1 MIASVSTLRYAGNAL
16 TRLTPLVF
24 SLALTAFA
32 QQQAFRPPAVPLV
45 AHDPYLSIWSMSD
58 RLTDENTKHWTGTE
72 QALGSLIRID
82 GVTFRVM
89 GRDPRAFAALPQ
101 QSVEVLPTRTIY
113 NFEGSGVHLQFTF
126 LTPALPRDLEILSR
140 PVTYLIWTANA
151 VDGKPHDVAVYLEA
165 AASLAV
171 NTADQ
176 PVEWSRFRLDG
187 MDALRLGSQQQ
198 PVLEKDGDNLR
209 IDWGYLYLA
218 APADAHAG
226 EAAAGLN
233 GLRTAFAASGKVPVV
248 DDTETNRP
256 AGARGAAGLAVSVP
270 MGNVGATPVSRH
282 LLLAYD
288 DLWSLTYLERRVRP
302 YWRRNGAT
310 AADLLLSA
318 EHDFTSL
325 LQRSEAFDRDLMAD
339 LRKAGGE
346 HFAQMTA
353 LSYRQS
359 IAAHKLAVDADGTLL
374 FFPKE
379 NFSNGCIDTVDV
391 FYPSAPLFL
400 LLNPKLLAGS
410 VEPVMAYAS
419 MPRWRFDF
427 APHDLGRYP
436 KANGQ
441 VYGGGEKTEENQMPV
456 EESSNMII
464 LTAAMARAEGNT
476 TLAQRYWPALTKW
489 AAYLKDKGL
498 DPENQ
503 LSTDDF
509 AGHLAHNSNLS
520 IKAIVALGA
529 YAQLAKATGHAAE
542 AATYRKTAQEFAKR
556 WVEMAADGDHY
567 VLAFDKKGTWSQKY
581 NLVWDKALGLDLFP
595 PSVAQKEIAYY
606 LTHQNKYGLPLDNR
620 SEYTKLDWIY
630 WTASLAGSQK
640 DFDALIEPTWKFAQD
655 SPSRVPLTDWY
666 WTQDAKQRGFLAR
679 SVVGGLFMK
688 MLTDE
693 GLWKK
698 WAAATY

>member
-1 MIASVSTLRYAGNAL
+1 L

-666 WTQDAKQRGFLAR
+666 WTQDAKQRGFQAR

>member
-1 MIASVSTLRYAGNAL
+1 M
-16 TRLTPLVF
+16 TRL
-24 SLALTAFA
+24 SLLAFLCLSAFA
-32 QQQAFRPPAVPLV
+32 QQAFRPPAVPLI
-45 AHDPYLSIWSMSD
+45 AHDPYFSVWSMAD
-58 RLTDENTKHWTGTE
+58 KLTDENTKHWTGTD
-72 QALGSLIRID
+72 QAITSLVRID
-82 GVTFRVM
+82 GQTFRIM
-89 GRDPRAFAALPQ
+89 GRDPRALPALPQ
-101 QSVEVLPTRTIY
+101 QKVEVLPTRTIY
-113 NFEGSGVHLQFTF
+113 GFEGAGIRLKLTF
-126 LTPALPRDLEILSR
+126 LTPALPKDLEALSR
-140 PVTYLIWTANA
+140 PVTYLVWEATSA
-151 VDGKPHDVAVYLEA
+151 DGKGHEVQVYFDASA
-165 AASLAV
+165 ALAV
-171 NTADQ
+171 NAPEQ
-176 PVEWSRFRLDG
+176 AVEWSRFQLEG
-187 MDALRLGSQQQ
+187 MQALRLGSQQQ

-209 IDWGYLYLA
+209 IDWGYLYVA
-218 APADAHAG
+218 APGNAHAT
-226 EAAAGLN
+226 EAAMSLGAA
-233 GLRTAFAASGKVPVV
+233 RTAFTGGGALPVV
-248 DDTETNRP
+248 DDTDTNRP
-256 AGARGAAGLAVSVP
+256 GTGRNAPGLAVAMSLGSV
-270 MGNVGATPVSRH
+270 GTTAVARH
-282 LLLAYD
+282 ILIAYD
-288 DLWSLTYLERRVRP
+288 DLWSMTYLERRVRA
-302 YWRRNGAT
+302 YWRRNGAS
-310 AADLLLSA
+310 AGDLLTAA

-325 LQRSEAFDRDLMAD
+325 TARAEAFDRDLMAD

-346 HFAQMTA
+346 SFAQMNA
-353 LSYRQS
+353 LAYRQS

-391 FYPSAPLFL
+391 FYPSAPLYL
-400 LLNPKLLAGS
+400 LLNPKLLQGS

-464 LTAAMARAEGNT
+464 LTAAMAHAEGDT
-476 TLAQRYWPALTKW
+476 ALARRYWPALTRW

-529 YAQLAKATGHAAE
+529 YAQLAQTLGHTAE
-542 AATYRKTAQEFAKR
+542 AAAYRRTAQEFATR
-556 WVEMAADGDHY
+556 WVTMAADGDHY
-567 VLAFDKKGTWSQKY
+567 VLAFDKPGTWSQKY
-581 NLVWDKALGLDLFP
+581 NLIWDTVLGLHLFP
-595 PSVAQKEIAYY
+595 AVVAEKEIAFYKA
-606 LTHQNKYGLPLDNR
+606 HQNAYGLPLDNR

-630 WTASLAGSQK
+630 WTASLAKSRG
-640 DFDALIEPTWKFAQD
+640 DFDALIEPTWKFANE

-666 WTQDAKQRGFLAR
+666 WTKDAKQRGFQAR

-693 GLWKK
+693 ALWKK
-698 WAAATY
+698 WAAAKY

>member
-1 MIASVSTLRYAGNAL
+1 
-16 TRLTPLVF
+16 
-24 SLALTAFA
+24 
-32 QQQAFRPPAVPLV
+32 
-45 AHDPYLSIWSMSD
+45 
-58 RLTDENTKHWTGTE
+58 
-72 QALGSLIRID
+72 
-82 GVTFRVM
+82 
-89 GRDPRAFAALPQ
+89 
-101 QSVEVLPTRTIY
+101 
-113 NFEGSGVHLQFTF
+113 
-126 LTPALPRDLEILSR
+126 
-140 PVTYLIWTANA
+140 
-151 VDGKPHDVAVYLEA
+151 
-165 AASLAV
+165 
-171 NTADQ
+171 
-176 PVEWSRFRLDG
+176 
-187 MDALRLGSQQQ
+187 
-198 PVLEKDGDNLR
+198 
-209 IDWGYLYLA
+209 
-218 APADAHAG
+218 
-226 EAAAGLN
+226 
-233 GLRTAFAASGKVPVV
+233 
-248 DDTETNRP
+248 
-256 AGARGAAGLAVSVP
+256 
-270 MGNVGATPVSRH
+270 
-282 LLLAYD
+282 
-288 DLWSLTYLERRVRP
+288 
-302 YWRRNGAT
+302 
-310 AADLLLSA
+310 
-318 EHDFTSL
+318 
-325 LQRSEAFDRDLMAD
+325 
-339 LRKAGGE
+339 
-346 HFAQMTA
+346 MTA

-666 WTQDAKQRGFLAR
+666 WTQDAKQRGFQAR

>member
-1 MIASVSTLRYAGNAL
+1 MG
-16 TRLTPLVF
+16 
-24 SLALTAFA
+24 
-32 QQQAFRPPAVPLV
+32 QQQTFRPPAVPLI

-72 QALGSLIRID
+72 QPLTSLVRVDGTAYRI
-82 GVTFRVM
+82 M
-89 GRDPRAFAALPQ
+89 GRDPRAVPALPQ

-113 NFEGSGVHLQFTF
+113 NFEGAGVHLKLTF
-126 LTPALPRDLEILSR
+126 LTPALPRDLDVLSR
-140 PVTYLIWTANA
+140 PVTYMVWDARA
-151 VDGKPHDVAVYLEA
+151 VDGKQHELAVYLDASA
-165 AASLAV
+165 ALAV

-176 PVEWSRFRLDG
+176 PVTWSRFQLSG
-187 MDALRLGSQQQ
+187 MEAMRLGSQQQ

-209 IDWGYLYLA
+209 IDWGYLYIA
-218 APADAHAG
+218 AGSDAHAV
-226 EAAAGLN
+226 EAATSLN
-233 GLRTAFAASGKVPVV
+233 AARAAFGTTGAFPAV

-256 AGARGAAGLAVSVP
+256 AGARNGTGLAIAIP
-270 MGNVGATPVSRH
+270 MGGVGAEPVSRH
-282 LLLAYD
+282 VLVAYD
-288 DLWSLTYLERRVRP
+288 DLWSLTFLERRVRP
-302 YWRRNGAT
+302 YWRRNGAG
-310 AADLLLSA
+310 AAELLTMA

-325 LQRSEAFDRDLMAD
+325 MKRAETFDNALMSD
-339 LRKAGGE
+339 LRNAGGE

-391 FYPSAPLFL
+391 FYPSSPLYL
-400 LLNPKLLAGS
+400 LLNPKLLEGS
-410 VEPVMAYAS
+410 VAPVMEYAS
-419 MPRWRFDF
+419 LPRWRFDF

-436 KANGQ
+436 RADGQ

-464 LTAAMARAEGNT
+464 LAAAIARANGNT
-476 TLAQRYWPALTKW
+476 ALAKRYWPELTKW

-529 YAQLAKATGHAAE
+529 YAQMAKQLGHAAE
-542 AATYRKTAQEFAKR
+542 AEGYRKTAQDFARR
-556 WVEMAADGDHY
+556 WVEMGLDGDHY

-581 NLVWDKALGLDLFP
+581 NLVWDKVLGLDLFP
-595 PSVAQKEIAYY
+595 PAVAAKEIAFYKA
-606 LTHQNKYGLPLDNR
+606 HQNKFGLPLDNR

-630 WTASLAGSQK
+630 WTATLAGTRA
-640 DFDALIEPTWKFAQD
+640 DFDALIEPTWSFANE

-666 WTQDAKQRGFLAR
+666 WTQDAKQRGFQAR

-688 MLTDE
+688 LLADE
-693 GLWKK
+693 AVWKK
-698 WAAATY
+698 WASADY

>member
-1 MIASVSTLRYAGNAL
+1 M

-318 EHDFTSL
+318 EHDFTPL

-666 WTQDAKQRGFLAR
+666 WTQDAKQRGFQAR